1 MMHGLRKVLREI
13 HRRSL
18 WQVLGIYLGGSWVV
32 LQVVDYMTGIAG
44 LPEWTP
50 SFAFILL
57 LIGLPIVTAT
67 AFVQEGMPGFRGD
80 YRDEVDPNALEGRT
94 PEEVF
99 KDRESHPMRQ
109 VRLFTWRNAILGGVG
124 AGTLLVAS
132 VIAYFGM
139 WAAGVGPMGNLV
151 AQGVIAKGDAVILA
165 DFQDATDQGL
175 GEVVTQALRV
185 DLSQAEMLRAVEPA
199 ELRDVLARM
208 QLPAETALTAEVA
221 QDAAVREGIKAV
233 LDGEVAAAGSGYL
246 ITAALREAASGTTL
260 ASFRSDAASADDVIK
275 AIDRL
280 SQDIREKSGES
291 LRNIRAGEPLEAVTT
306 ASLDA
311 LRLYAEAD
319 RAWDQGDESRAIELL
334 NQAVGL
340 DPEFAMAWRRLA
352 VLYNN
357 TGVDPEGLV
366 EATTKAYEN
375 RLRLTERERYLAEAN
390 YYNTITQDRAKTMA
404 AYQNVLRVAPDERS
418 ALNNLANE
426 YQDIRDLERAGE
438 LYRRAVDGPGRSN
451 TAFQNLF
458 RNRVGLGRYDEAAQ
472 VVKEYEAAYPE
483 DGTIWEWRFW
493 SAFVLGDM
501 DAAVGHARPIATDPA
516 RPAFVRANAFDH
528 LGQVAYW
535 QGRLDEGRRNFLEA
549 ERLGAQVG
557 PGFAWVRRLWAA
569 YSEAG
574 VGDATWGLEH
584 VRSGM
589 RDGTYEGLDPLER
602 AYWFTGLNLAVGGA
616 LSDLDRVIDDMERG
630 LAEGVLGAQDRL
642 DMERLRIMRRAA
654 AGQKE
659 GVNEDLAANDV
670 EFGCAVEVCQDRTRA
685 WAAGKVGDVAEAIR
699 LEELVRQSGYAFPE
713 LNGPYRLQATLRLG
727 PLYEQ
732 AGDTAMAIEAYQRLV
747 DQWSGADARGM
758 KVVASARA
766 RIAALS
772 QAGG

>member
-1 MMHGLRKVLREI
+1 MHGLRKVLREI

-18 WQVLGIYLGGSWVV
+18 WQVLGIYLAGSWGV
-32 LQVVDYMTGIAG
+32 LQVVDYMTGFAG

-67 AFVQEGMPGFRGD
+67 AFVQEGLPGLRGE
-80 YRDEVDPNALEGRT
+80 YRDELDPNVLEGRT
-94 PEEVF
+94 PEEVHQ
-99 KDRESHPMRQ
+99 DPEAHPLHQER
-109 VRLFTWRNAILGGVG
+109 VLTWRNAILGGVG
-124 AGTLLVAS
+124 AGTLLLAS

-165 DFQDATDQGL
+165 DFADATGEGL

-185 DLSQAEMLRAVEPA
+185 DLSQAEVLRVVEPA

-208 QLPAETALTAEVA
+208 QLSSETALTSQVA

-233 LDGEVAAAGSGYL
+233 LDGEVASAGSGYL
-246 ITAALREAASGTTL
+246 ITAALRAAASGITL

-306 ASLDA
+306 ASLHA
-311 LRLYAEAD
+311 LRLYVEAD
-319 RAWDQGDESRAIELL
+319 QAWDQGDEPRAIELL
-334 NQAVGL
+334 DEAVAL

-357 TGVDPEGLV
+357 TGLDPEGEL

-390 YYNTITQDRAKTMA
+390 YHNTITQDRAKTMA
-404 AYQNVLRVAPDERS
+404 AYQSVLRVAPDERS

-426 YQDIRDLERAGE
+426 YQDIQDFERAGE

-451 TAFQNLF
+451 TAYQNLF
-458 RNRVGLGRYDEAAQ
+458 RNRVALGRYDEAAQ

-483 DGTIWEWRFW
+483 DGSLWEWRFW
-493 SAFVLGDM
+493 SAFMLGDM
-501 DAAVGHARPIATDPA
+501 DTAQGHARPIAADPA
-516 RPAFVRANAFDH
+516 QPAYVRANALDH

-535 QGRLDEGRRNFLEA
+535 QGRLDEGRRYFLEA

-557 PGFAWVRRLWAA
+557 PAFGWVRRLWAG
-569 YSEAG
+569 YSEAE
-574 VGDATWGLEH
+574 VGDAAWGIEH
-584 VRSGM
+584 VRSGI
-589 RDGTYEGLDPLER
+589 REGTYADLAPAER
-602 AYWFTGLNLAVGGA
+602 AHWFVGINLVYGGD
-616 LSDLDRVIDDMERG
+616 LPDLDRLLADYERD
-630 LAEGVLGAQDRL
+630 LADGVLGAQDRL
-642 DMERLRIMRRAA
+642 DMDRLRIMRRAV
-654 AGQKE
+654 AGQRE
-659 GVNEDLAANDV
+659 GVLDDLTANDV
-670 EFGCAVEVCQDRTRA
+670 EFGCAVDVCQDRNRA
-685 WAAGKVGDVAEAIR
+685 WIAEKIGDVAEAIR
-699 LEELVRQSGYAFPE
+699 MQERIRQSGYAFPE

-727 PLYEQ
+727 PLYEA
-732 AGDTAMAIEAYQRLV
+732 AGDTAKAIEAYQRLV

-758 KVVASARA
+758 KVVNAAKA
-766 RIAALS
+766 RIAALAP
-772 QAGG
+772 AGG

>member
-1 MMHGLRKVLREI
+1 MHGLRKILREI

-18 WQVLGIYLGGSWVV
+18 WQVLGIYLAGSWGV
-32 LQVVDYMTGIAG
+32 LQVVDYMTGFAG

-67 AFVQEGMPGFRGD
+67 AFVQEGLPGLRGE
-80 YRDEVDPNALEGRT
+80 YRDEVDPNVLEGRS
-94 PEEVF
+94 PEQVHQ
-99 KDRESHPMRQ
+99 DPDAHPLHQGR
-109 VRLFTWRNAILGGVG
+109 VLTWRNAILGGVG
-124 AGTLLVAS
+124 AGTLLVGS

-165 DFQDATDQGL
+165 DFEDATGEGL

-185 DLSQAEMLRAVEPA
+185 DLSQAEVLRVVEAA
-199 ELRDVLARM
+199 ELRDVMARM
-208 QLPAETALTAEVA
+208 QLPEGSALSRDVA

-233 LDGEVAAAGSGYL
+233 LDGDVAAAGSGYL
-246 ITAALREAASGTTL
+246 ITAALREAESGITL
-260 ASFRSDAASADDVIK
+260 ASFRSDASSADDVIK

-311 LRLYAEAD
+311 LRLYVESD
-319 RAWDQGDESRAIELL
+319 RAWEQGDESRAIEVLD
-334 NQAVGL
+334 QAVAL

-357 TGVDPEGLV
+357 TGLDPARLV
-366 EATTKAYEN
+366 QATTKAYEN

-390 YYNTITQDRAKTMA
+390 YYSTILQDKAKTMA

-426 YQDIRDLERAGE
+426 YQGIRDLERAGE
-438 LYRRAVDGPGRSN
+438 LYRRAVDGPGRST

-458 RNRVGLGRYDEAAQ
+458 RNRVGLGRFDEAAQ
-472 VVKEYEAAYPE
+472 VVKEYEAAYPN
-483 DGTIWEWRFW
+483 DGTLWEWRFW

-501 DAAVGHARPIATDPA
+501 DGAAAHARPVATDPGQ
-516 RPAFVRANAFDH
+516 PAYVRANALDH

-535 QGRLDEGRRNFLEA
+535 QGRLDDGRRHFLEA
-549 ERLGAQVG
+549 ERVGAQVG
-557 PGFAWVRRLWAA
+557 SSFGWVRRLWAG
-569 YSEAG
+569 YSEAE
-574 VGDATWGLEH
+574 VGDPAWGLEH

-589 RDGTYEGLDPLER
+589 RDGTYDGLAHLER
-602 AYWFTGLNLAVGGA
+602 AYWFTGLNLAYGGDVA
-616 LSDLDRVIDDMERG
+616 DLDRVIADMERG
-630 LAEGVLGAQDRL
+630 LTEGVLGAEDRL
-642 DMERLRIMRRAA
+642 DMGRLRIMRRAA
-654 AGQKE
+654 AGE
-659 GVNEDLAANDV
+659 TAGIVDELAANDM
-670 EFGCAVEVCQDRTRA
+670 EFGCAVDVCQDRTRA
-685 WAAGKVGDVAEAIR
+685 WAASEVGNVAEAIR
-699 LEELVRQSGYAFPE
+699 LQELVRRSGQSFPE
-713 LNGPYRLQATLRLG
+713 LNGVYRLQAAVRLG

-732 AGDTAMAIEAYQRLV
+732 AGDTVKAVEAYQRLA
-747 DQWSGADARGM
+747 DQWAGADARGM
-758 KVVASARA
+758 KVVAAAKA
-766 RIAALS
+766 RIAALAP
-772 QAGG
+772 AGG